1 MRNKLLFLYI
11 ILITFAIELKAQNS
25 IEIGSLNTTNEEL
38 LISNKSKSALRIA
51 YIRTFNDGR
60 KLDSIWVEN
69 IGGRKFLLMS
79 GTRMNVKSLTAVSII
94 IVNSKIYIENTTEVK
109 TCANGSCTACSFF
122 VEGYKVVA
130 CKCESTGTVSN
141 HCTFKVNDASV
152 FYTVL
157 SRLNKGQ

>member
-1 MRNKLLFLYI
+1 MRTKLLFLSI
-11 ILITFAIELKAQNS
+11 MAITFAIQLKAQNPV
-25 IEIGSLNTTNEEL
+25 EIGTLNTVNDEL
-38 LISNKSKSALRIA
+38 LLSGKSKSALRIA

-60 KLDSIWVEN
+60 KLDSVWVEN
-69 IGGRKFLLMS
+69 IGGRKFLLMV
-79 GTRMNVKSLTAVSII
+79 GTRMNVKSLTAVSISI
-94 IVNSKIYIENTTEVK
+94 INNKIYIENTTEVK

-141 HCTFKVNDASV
+141 HCTFKVNDAAV

-157 SRLNKGQ
+157 SKLSTGQ

>member
-11 ILITFAIELKAQNS
+11 ILITFAIELKAQNP

-79 GTRMNVKSLTAVSII
+79 GTRMNVKSLTAVSIS

-141 HCTFKVNDASV
+141 HCTFKVNDAAV

>member
-1 MRNKLLFLYI
+1 MRNKLLLYI
-11 ILITFAIELKAQNS
+11 IAITFAIELKAQNPV
-25 IEIGSLNTTNEEL
+25 EIGSLNTTNEEL

-60 KLDSIWVEN
+60 KLDSVWVEN
-69 IGGRKFLLMS
+69 IGGRKFLLMA
-79 GTRMNVKSLTAVSII
+79 GTRMNVKSLTAVSIS
-94 IVNSKIYIENTTEVK
+94 IVNNKIYIENTTEVK

-141 HCTFKVNDASV
+141 HCTFKVNDAAV

-157 SRLNKGQ
+157 SRLNTGQ